1 MQRPESQDRP
11 FRRPFDSRGGRGF
24 DRERGG
30 GGVRRGYGG
39 PPAGGPAVD
48 YKALVEFV
56 ARSIA
61 EKPEDVNVMAIERG
75 HGTLALKIKM
85 ADEDMGRLIGKA
97 GRNIE
102 ALRTLVRVASLRE
115 RKRVFVD
122 MWSPR
127 EERGGG
133 RGRGPRRDHEHHGAP
148 SE

>member
-11 FRRPFDSRGGRGF
+11 FRRPFDSRGGGRP
-24 DRERGG
+24 ERSGPQF
-30 GGVRRGYGG
+30 RRAFGG
-39 PPAGGPAVD
+39 PGGPGGPGGTPVD

-56 ARSIA
+56 ARQIA
-61 EKPEDVNVMAIERG
+61 EKPDEVQVNAFERG
-75 HGTLALKIKM
+75 HGTIAIKVKM

-122 MWSPR
+122 MATSR
-127 EERGGG
+127 EERH
-133 RGRGPRRDHEHHGAP
+133 RR
-148 SE
+148 

>member
-11 FRRPFDSRGGRGF
+11 FRRPFDSRGGGGRGF

-30 GGVRRGYGG
+30 FRRGYGAPPPGG
-39 PPAGGPAVD
+39 PPVD

-61 EKPEDVNVMAIERG
+61 ERPDDVNVIAVERG

-122 MWSPR
+122 MWSAR
-127 EERGGG
+127 EERGG
-133 RGRGPRRDHEHHGAP
+133 RRGPRREPRRGETAP
-148 SE
+148 E